1 MFGTFRLFLALL
13 VVVGHLVDHEPFAHF
28 GYYAVRVFFILSG
41 FVLTGALNE
50 VYQFDAT
57 RFAVNRLLRLVPI
70 YYVVCAATLAVISR
84 LPEAAFVFTPRWNPD
99 FGALDV
105 VLNLLILPLEKI
117 GRAHV

>member
-57 RFAVNRLLRLVPI
+57 RFAVDRKSTRLNSSHVAL
-70 YYVVCAATLAVISR
+70 SR
-84 LPEAAFVFTPRWNPD
+84 MPSSA
-99 FGALDV
+99 
-105 VLNLLILPLEKI
+105 
-117 GRAHV
+117 